1 MTTGQFAFCVY
12 CYPKLRYILAFTNVI
27 RYIGVGESEDV
38 QLFYYFVKS
47 ERNPEKDPLLL
58 WLNGGPGCSGW
69 SGLVYEIGPLI
80 YNQKIEQYNGTI
92 MPTLVVNPHA
102 WTKISSVIFIDS
114 PVGSGFSY
122 GRTPLASQS
131 GDFKQVNHMVQFL
144 RKWLI
149 NHPDFISNPFYI
161 SGDSY
166 SGIPI
171 PILAHQ
177 ISNENEAGVTPLI
190 NLQGYAI
197 GNPVTD
203 VKSDDNFEI
212 PFAHAMALISDE
224 LYKSLKKNCRGKYK
238 NLDPRNTKC
247 LNNMQAYEKCV
258 SGLHLLHILQPLCT
272 HESQILE
279 EIISGRRSLNEKSF
293 VPDCLEDE
301 HWFSLYWANHHSVRR
316 ALGVREG
323 TKRKWQRCDFNLP
336 YHKDVDNTVP
346 YHFNLSSKGYRS
358 LIYSGD
364 HDMRVPFLAT
374 QAWIRSLNFPIVDDW
389 RPWIVD
395 GQVGGYTRTYSNRMT
410 FATVKGAGHTTPQYM
425 PRESFVMFKRWI
437 DHELQLA
444 VAVDSDTIQFLPG
457 FWGPLPFHLETG
469 YVGVDE
475 SEDVQLFYYFVKSE
489 RNPEKDALLLWLNGG
504 PGCSGWSGLVY
515 EIGPLIH
522 NQKIEQYN
530 GTMMPTLVLNPHSW
544 TKVSS
549 IIFIDSPVGTGFSYG
564 RTPLAS
570 QSGDFKQVHHMVQ
583 FLRKWLINHPDY
595 TANPIYISGDSYS
608 GITIP
613 ILAHQISN
621 ENEAG
626 VTPLINLQGYAV
638 GNPVT
643 NLKSIH
649 KFEIQFAHA
658 MALISDELYK
668 SLKKN
673 CRGRYNNIDPSNTK
687 CLNDMRAYEKC
698 VSGLHL
704 FHILALLCSHESQ
717 ILEEIISGRRSL
729 NEKNSAPQCREDEHW
744 FSLYW
749 ANHHSVR
756 RALGVREGTKGK
768 WQRCDFDVPYH
779 KDVDNT
785 VPYHFNL
792 SSKGY
797 RSLIYSGDHDLTI
810 PFTETQAWIRSLN
823 FPIVDD
829 WRPWIV
835 DAQVGG
841 YTRTYSNGM
850 TFATVKGGGHTAPQ
864 YKPRE
869 SFVMFKR
876 WIDHERL

>member
-1 MTTGQFAFCVY
+1 MAR
-12 CYPKLRYILAFTNVI
+12 L
-27 RYIGVGESEDV
+27 S
-38 QLFYYFVKS
+38 S
-47 ERNPEKDPLLL
+47 
-58 WLNGGPGCSGW
+58 
-69 SGLVYEIGPLI
+69 
-80 YNQKIEQYNGTI
+80 
-92 MPTLVVNPHA
+92 
-102 WTKISSVIFIDS
+102 ISS
-114 PVGSGFSY
+114 
-122 GRTPLASQS
+122 QS
-131 GDFKQVNHMVQFL
+131 L
-144 RKWLI
+144 SLE
-149 NHPDFISNPFYI
+149 FYRL
-161 SGDSY
+161 S
-166 SGIPI
+166 
-171 PILAHQ
+171 
-177 ISNENEAGVTPLI
+177 V
-190 NLQGYAI
+190 
-197 GNPVTD
+197 
-203 VKSDDNFEI
+203 F
-212 PFAHAMALISDE
+212 
-224 LYKSLKKNCRGKYK
+224 
-238 NLDPRNTKC
+238 
-247 LNNMQAYEKCV
+247 
-258 SGLHLLHILQPLCT
+258 
-272 HESQILE
+272 
-279 EIISGRRSLNEKSF
+279 F
-293 VPDCLEDE
+293 VL
-301 HWFSLYWANHHSVRR
+301 
-316 ALGVREG
+316 
-323 TKRKWQRCDFNLP
+323 
-336 YHKDVDNTVP
+336 
-346 YHFNLSSKGYRS
+346 
-358 LIYSGD
+358 
-364 HDMRVPFLAT
+364 FLA
-374 QAWIRSLNFPIVDDW
+374 ACSLV
-389 RPWIVD
+389 
-395 GQVGGYTRTYSNRMT
+395 
-410 FATVKGAGHTTPQYM
+410 
-425 PRESFVMFKRWI
+425 
-437 DHELQLA
+437 QLA

-687 CLNDMRAYEKC
+687 CLNDMRAYEK
-698 VSGLHL
+698 
-704 FHILALLCSHESQ
+704 
-717 ILEEIISGRRSL
+717 
-729 NEKNSAPQCREDEHW
+729 EDEHW

-841 YTRTYSNGM
+841 LVTYHNLL
-850 TFATVKGGGHTAPQ
+850 Q
-864 YKPRE
+864 Y
-869 SFVMFKR
+869 
-876 WIDHERL
+876 